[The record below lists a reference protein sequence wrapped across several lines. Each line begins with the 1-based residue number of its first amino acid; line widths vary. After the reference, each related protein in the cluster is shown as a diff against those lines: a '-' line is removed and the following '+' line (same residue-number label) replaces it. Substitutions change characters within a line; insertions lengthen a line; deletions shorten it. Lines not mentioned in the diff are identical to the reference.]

1 MRLVAIALAFV
12 VGLSVAA
19 CHAGDPAA
27 DNLKA
32 AQGFLILNGK
42 QPDVITLPSG
52 LEYKVVHSGP
62 VEGAHPGPGDEMKV
76 NYEGKLLNGMV
87 FDSSFARGEPA
98 DLPLDGLVPGWM
110 QALPM
115 MRPGDECPA
124 GARLWR
130 ARRRR
135 HPAQQPADLPH
146 PAAGRA
152 AAPRGHGV
160 RPRPAHEEARA

>member
-1 MRLVAIALAFV
+1 MRLVAIALALV
-12 VGLSVAA
+12 VGLGVAA
-19 CHAGDPAA
+19 CHAGDPAG

-115 MRPGDECPA
+115 MRPGDEWILYVPPA
-124 GARLWR
+124 LGYGEHGAVGIPPNSLLIFRIQLLGVL
-130 ARRRR
+130 
-135 HPAQQPADLPH
+135 QH
-146 PAAGRA
+146 PAAMG
-152 AAPRGHGV
+152 
-160 RPRPAHEEARA
+160 